1 MYAEM
6 LVQTHVDSMIAA
18 WVSVSPSESY
28 LVDSVG
34 HALLVF
40 STPLT
45 PTVLSTSFPQVSLSF
60 NSFVPFLICT
70 YVYFSMYVYIY
81 KYVNALRGKKK
92 KSELLKLDVKDI
104 LIYPTGKLQ
113 NELQSFIRTA
123 SVLTY
128 QGTFPALYLLKMSS
142 LESSLSLFYHCLLSF
157 PIINWK

>member
-1 MYAEM
+1 
-6 LVQTHVDSMIAA
+6 
-18 WVSVSPSESY
+18 
-28 LVDSVG
+28 
-34 HALLVF
+34 
-40 STPLT
+40 
-45 PTVLSTSFPQVSLSF
+45 
-60 NSFVPFLICT
+60 
-70 YVYFSMYVYIY
+70 MYVYIY

-123 SVLTY
+123 SVLNY

-157 PIINWK
+157 PIIN